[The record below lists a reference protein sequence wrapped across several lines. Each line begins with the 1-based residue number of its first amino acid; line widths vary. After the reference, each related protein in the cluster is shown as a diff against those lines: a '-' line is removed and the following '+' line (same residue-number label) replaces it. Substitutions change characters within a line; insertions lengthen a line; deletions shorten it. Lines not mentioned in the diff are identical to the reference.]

1 MNWRILFT
9 NKENYKGGLP
19 TSTLFFFLNM
29 DLHPDY
35 RFKTRRV
42 TAQIKRA
49 KYIVKWKP
57 FSKACVVPFAP
68 LGIQLAERGLREH
81 RWNITVDALNSPG
94 NILAREYRWKNSPIP
109 LIPFL
114 VMSSKNH
121 LEDITIGKIH
131 VCIAYKIFATEKLMD
146 LLHSQLITCTM

>member
-1 MNWRILFT
+1 MDRWYI
-9 NKENYKGGLP
+9 E
-19 TSTLFFFLNM
+19 LFFSFSFSFFDELENFIHKQGELQERSA

-35 RFKTRRV
+35 RFNTRRV

-68 LGIQLAERGLREH
+68 LGIQLTERGLREH

-114 VMSSKNH
+114 VMSSKTH
-121 LEDITIGKIH
+121 LEDITVGKIY
-131 VCIAYKIFATEKLMD
+131 VCIAYKIFAAEKLMN
-146 LLHSQLITCTM
+146 LLHS